1 MRHECIHMTGSGCG
15 NPLSKSA
22 TDIAHYNLPPR
33 LGGDVLWLLPN
44 LPGLALSSF
53 SADTRSA
60 AEGNTMLCS
69 VGCVCGIR
77 SEDTPSSFKN
87 DSRPFVELFR
97 ICHYAGYKLQMKLWN
112 SMYGH
117 YSIHILNCQVMHI
130 YIGIQNTLHSVLPT

>member
-1 MRHECIHMTGSGCG
+1 MTGSGCG

-87 DSRPFVELFR
+87 DSR
-97 ICHYAGYKLQMKLWN
+97 LWN
-112 SMYGH
+112 YFESVTMPDISYKR
-117 YSIHILNCQVMHI
+117 SS
-130 YIGIQNTLHSVLPT
+130 GIPCTVITVYT